1 MNDYKNYEDYKD
13 ENKKKENSLN
23 FIHAVDAAEKSAAS
37 SVKAAAK
44 KFTIGEY
51 ERSRFED
58 NTALESVRQDIFN
71 NGSVKDYMSG
81 KKLVKNQAEAKS
93 IYADQWAE
101 HAAEMDH
108 TDPLKNIHD
117 RHRNDAWNTEADIK
131 EVGNRRDNIEALSK
145 HNNAAKGA
153 KSNQEFAENN
163 KKLGA
168 KGRSAAIERGKAAQ
182 AESDKLLLDRKI
194 KNIVST
200 GHQAGLAG
208 AKAAGLAGLGVSGIR
223 NITAYFNGDKDAID
237 AVLDTGKDAVLSAGG
252 GYVVSGGMTVLQH
265 TFSKSSNQLIQSL
278 TKSNIVG
285 STIAAVMTLGSTV
298 SSFAAGEIS
307 TEDFIL
313 ELGDKGASFLSGS
326 AGAAIGQMA
335 IPIPVVGAAIG
346 SLIGYA
352 LSSEYYSQLVNA
364 IKASQFAHERRIRIE
379 RECEEAIKAMQ
390 EYRAEFEK
398 FAARWFADYAKSF
411 KSAFDEMDRALFAD
425 DINGFIAGANS
436 ITLKLGGKPAFKNM
450 NEFESIMLSDEVF
463 VI

>member
-1 MNDYKNYEDYKD
+1 YGDK
-13 ENKKKENSLN
+13 
-23 FIHAVDAAEKSAAS
+23 
-37 SVKAAAK
+37 
-44 KFTIGEY
+44 
-51 ERSRFED
+51 
-58 NTALESVRQDIFN
+58 
-71 NGSVKDYMSG
+71 
-81 KKLVKNQAEAKS
+81 
-93 IYADQWAE
+93 WAE
-101 HAAEMDH
+101 HASEMDH

-117 RHRNDAWNTEADIK
+117 RHHNDAWSTEADIK
-131 EVGNRRDNIEALSK
+131 EVGNRRENIAGLSK

-153 KSNQEFAENN
+153 KSNQEFAEKN

-168 KGRSAAIERGKAAQ
+168 KGRAAAIERGQAAQ
-182 AESDKLLLDRKI
+182 AESDNLLLGRKF

-200 GHQAGLAG
+200 GHSAGLAG
-208 AKAAGLAGLGVSGIR
+208 AKAAGLAGLGVSGIK
-223 NITAYFNGDKDAID
+223 NIVAVAKGEKDAVD
-237 AVLDTGKDAVLSAGG
+237 AVLDTGKDALLSAGG
-252 GYVVSGGMTVLQH
+252 GYIASGGMTVLQQ

-285 STIAAVMTLGSTV
+285 GTIAAIMTFGSTV
-298 SSFAAGEIS
+298 SSFAAGDIS

-313 ELGDKGASFLSGS
+313 ELGDKGAGFLSGS

-450 NEFESIMLSDEVF
+450 NEFENIMLSDEVF